1 MSKQQYFEMRQQEVA
16 SLLEQCEEGNESAL
30 SAYAQFKRLKD
41 LYTEAEKQIQDLAL
55 DQASEYGE
63 KTFSDHGFTFEKRN
77 GSRRYS
83 FKGIEEV
90 DNAEAIVKDLKET
103 YKQAYISFEK
113 GITSVDPNT
122 GEIFVLPKVT
132 NSKDVLIVKK

>member
-1 MSKQQYFEMRQQEVA
+1 MSKDLHFEMRQQEVA
-16 SLLEQCEEGNESAL
+16 SLLEQSESGDLSAL
-30 SAYAQFKRLKD
+30 ETYAQFKRLKD
-41 LYTEAEKQIQDLAL
+41 LYTEAEKQIQGLAL
-55 DQASEYGE
+55 DQASQYQE
-63 KTFSDHGFTFEKRN
+63 KTFSEHGFTFEKRN

-83 FKGIEEV
+83 FKGIDEV

-122 GEIFVLPKVT
+122 GEVFVLPKVT
-132 NSKDVLIVKK
+132 NSNDVLIVKK